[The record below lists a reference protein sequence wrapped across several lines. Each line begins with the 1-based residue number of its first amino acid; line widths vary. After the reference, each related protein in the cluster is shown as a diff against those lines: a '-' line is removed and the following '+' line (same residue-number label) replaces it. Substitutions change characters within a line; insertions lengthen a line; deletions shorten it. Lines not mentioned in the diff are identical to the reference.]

1 MSFRFCGTET
11 FQVDR
16 KNIASLVHYRA
27 ERLTFP
33 AKFPS
38 GTISYLFLFVPYVKQ
53 SPLFASS
60 IHARARSVIDLDQRE
75 GIFMDVLKQMQKLA
89 LFQGVPA
96 EKLKALAE
104 RALYRTYK
112 ASEILIGEKDPAR
125 TFYVVV
131 TGQVKLY
138 KISAEG
144 KEQTLNLLG
153 PGEPFGMCTAF
164 AIESFPA
171 NVMAL
176 EESGILL
183 IPGPVMEA
191 IAMKEPRLLLNIIRL
206 LSDRLKESMILIESL
221 ALKEIPQRIA
231 SFLIHA
237 LTREGEQGVNQLE
250 LKVTQRELAK
260 ILGAT
265 PEALSR
271 ALRKMSNA
279 GVLAVD
285 GRSIRIL
292 DREALGELAEG
303 D

>member
-1 MSFRFCGTET
+1 
-11 FQVDR
+11 
-16 KNIASLVHYRA
+16 
-27 ERLTFP
+27 
-33 AKFPS
+33 
-38 GTISYLFLFVPYVKQ
+38 
-53 SPLFASS
+53 
-60 IHARARSVIDLDQRE
+60 
-75 GIFMDVLKQMQKLA
+75 MDVLKQMQKLA
-89 LFQGVPA
+89 LFHGVPA

-104 RALYRTYK
+104 RALYRTCK
-112 ASEILIGEKDPAR
+112 AGEMFIGETDPAHA
-125 TFYVVV
+125 FYVVI

-164 AIESFPA
+164 AIDSFPA
-171 NVMAL
+171 NAMAL

-183 IPGPVMEA
+183 IPGPVMES
-191 IAMKEPRLLLNIIRL
+191 IAMNEPRLLLNIIQL
-206 LSDRLKESMILIESL
+206 LSDRLKESMALIESL

-237 LTREGEQGVNQLE
+237 LKGEDGQGVNQLE
-250 LKVTQRELAK
+250 LTVTQRELAK

-271 ALRKMSNA
+271 VLRKMSNA
-279 GVLAVD
+279 GMLAVD

-292 DREALGELAEG
+292 DRKALGELAEG

>member
-1 MSFRFCGTET
+1 
-11 FQVDR
+11 
-16 KNIASLVHYRA
+16 
-27 ERLTFP
+27 
-33 AKFPS
+33 
-38 GTISYLFLFVPYVKQ
+38 
-53 SPLFASS
+53 
-60 IHARARSVIDLDQRE
+60 
-75 GIFMDVLKQMQKLA
+75 MDVLKRMQTLA

-112 ASEILIGEKDPAR
+112 AGEMFIGETDPAHA
-125 TFYVVV
+125 FYVII

-138 KISAEG
+138 KSSPEG
-144 KEQTLNLLG
+144 REQTLNLLG
-153 PGEPFGMCTAF
+153 PGDPFGMCTAF

-171 NVMAL
+171 NAMAL

-191 IAMKEPRLLLNIIRL
+191 IAMKEPRLLVNIIQI
-206 LSDRLKESMILIESL
+206 LSDRLRESMTLIESL
-221 ALKEIPQRIA
+221 SLKEIPQRLA
-231 SFLIHA
+231 SFLIHT
-237 LTREGEQGVNQLE
+237 LTREGGQGMNQLE
-250 LKVTQRELAK
+250 LTVTQRELAK

-271 ALRKMSNA
+271 GIRKMSNA

-292 DREALGELAEG
+292 DREALQELAEG

>member
-1 MSFRFCGTET
+1 
-11 FQVDR
+11 
-16 KNIASLVHYRA
+16 
-27 ERLTFP
+27 
-33 AKFPS
+33 
-38 GTISYLFLFVPYVKQ
+38 
-53 SPLFASS
+53 
-60 IHARARSVIDLDQRE
+60 
-75 GIFMDVLKQMQKLA
+75 MDVLKQMQKLA

-104 RALYRTYK
+104 RALYRTCK
-112 ASEILIGEKDPAR
+112 AGEMLIGETDPTRA
-125 TFYVVV
+125 FYVVV

-164 AIESFPA
+164 VTESFPA
-171 NVMAL
+171 NAMAL
-176 EESGILL
+176 DASDILL
-183 IPGPVMEA
+183 IPGPAMEA
-191 IAMKEPRLLLNIIRL
+191 IAMKEPRLLLNIIRI
-206 LSDRLKESMILIESL
+206 LSQRLKESMALIESL

-231 SFLIHA
+231 SFLIHSLA
-237 LTREGEQGVNQLE
+237 REREQGVSRLE
-250 LKVTQRELAK
+250 LTVTQRELAK

-271 ALRKMSNA
+271 SLRKMSNA

-285 GRSIRIL
+285 GRLIRIL
-292 DREALGELAEG
+292 NRKALGELAEG

>member
-1 MSFRFCGTET
+1 MIWINGKEF
-11 FQVDR
+11 
-16 KNIASLVHYRA
+16 
-27 ERLTFP
+27 
-33 AKFPS
+33 
-38 GTISYLFLFVPYVKQ
+38 
-53 SPLFASS
+53 
-60 IHARARSVIDLDQRE
+60 
-75 GIFMDVLKQMQKLA
+75 FMDVLKRMQTLA

-112 ASEILIGEKDPAR
+112 AGEMFIGETDPAHA
-125 TFYVVV
+125 FYVII

-138 KISAEG
+138 KSSPEG
-144 KEQTLNLLG
+144 REQTLNLLG
-153 PGEPFGMCTAF
+153 PGDPFGMCTAF

-171 NVMAL
+171 NAMAL

-191 IAMKEPRLLLNIIRL
+191 IAMKEPRLLVNIIQI
-206 LSDRLKESMILIESL
+206 LSDRLRESMTLIESL
-221 ALKEIPQRIA
+221 SLKEIPQRLA

-237 LTREGEQGVNQLE
+237 LTREGGQGMNQLE
-250 LKVTQRELAK
+250 LTVTQRELAK

-271 ALRKMSNA
+271 GIRKMSNA

-292 DREALGELAEG
+292 DRKALGELAEG

>member
-1 MSFRFCGTET
+1 
-11 FQVDR
+11 
-16 KNIASLVHYRA
+16 
-27 ERLTFP
+27 
-33 AKFPS
+33 
-38 GTISYLFLFVPYVKQ
+38 
-53 SPLFASS
+53 
-60 IHARARSVIDLDQRE
+60 
-75 GIFMDVLKQMQKLA
+75 MDVFRQMQELS

-104 RALYRTYK
+104 RALYRTCK
-112 ASEILIGEKDPAR
+112 AGETIIGETDPVRA
-125 TFYVVV
+125 FYVVV
-131 TGQVKLY
+131 RGQVKLY

-153 PGEPFGMCTAF
+153 PGDPFGMCTAF
-164 AIESFPA
+164 AVAPFPA
-171 NVMAL
+171 NVQAIG
-176 EESGILL
+176 ESAILL

-191 IAMKEPRLLLNIIRL
+191 VAMQEPRLLVNVIRI
-206 LSDRLKESMILIESL
+206 LSDRLKEAMTLIESL

-231 SFLIHA
+231 SFLVHA
-237 LTREGEQGVNQLE
+237 LREGGNGKTADLLE
-250 LKVTQRELAK
+250 LTVTQRELAK

-271 ALRKMSNA
+271 ALRRMSDT

-292 DREALGELAEG
+292 DRKALGELAEA

>member
-1 MSFRFCGTET
+1 
-11 FQVDR
+11 
-16 KNIASLVHYRA
+16 
-27 ERLTFP
+27 
-33 AKFPS
+33 
-38 GTISYLFLFVPYVKQ
+38 
-53 SPLFASS
+53 
-60 IHARARSVIDLDQRE
+60 
-75 GIFMDVLKQMQKLA
+75 MDVFKQMQELP

-104 RALYRTYK
+104 RALYRTCK
-112 ASEILIGEKDPAR
+112 AGETIIGETDAVR
-125 TFYVVV
+125 AFYVVV
-131 TGQVKLY
+131 TGLVKLY

-153 PGEPFGMCTAF
+153 PGDPFGMCTAF
-164 AIESFPA
+164 AVAPFPA
-171 NVMAL
+171 NVQAIG
-176 EESGILL
+176 ESAILL

-191 IAMKEPRLLLNIIRL
+191 VAMQEPRLLVNVIRI
-206 LSDRLKESMILIESL
+206 LSDRLKEAMTLIESL

-237 LTREGEQGVNQLE
+237 LREGDGKTSDLLE
-250 LKVTQRELAK
+250 LTVTQRELAK

-271 ALRKMSNA
+271 ALRRMSDT

-285 GRSIRIL
+285 GRSIRVL
-292 DREALGELAEG
+292 DRKGLGELAEA

>member
-1 MSFRFCGTET
+1 
-11 FQVDR
+11 
-16 KNIASLVHYRA
+16 
-27 ERLTFP
+27 
-33 AKFPS
+33 
-38 GTISYLFLFVPYVKQ
+38 
-53 SPLFASS
+53 
-60 IHARARSVIDLDQRE
+60 
-75 GIFMDVLKQMQKLA
+75 MDILKRMQTLA

-104 RALYRTYK
+104 RALYRTCK
-112 ASEILIGEKDPAR
+112 AGEMFIGETDPAHA
-125 TFYVVV
+125 FYVVIK
-131 TGQVKLY
+131 GQVKLY

-153 PGEPFGMCTAF
+153 PGEPFGMCTVF

-183 IPGPVMEA
+183 IPGPAMES
-191 IAMKEPRLLLNIIRL
+191 IAMNEPRLLLNIIRL
-206 LSDRLKESMILIESL
+206 LSDRLKESMTLIESL

-237 LTREGEQGVNQLE
+237 LTREREQGMNQLE
-250 LKVTQRELAK
+250 LTVTQRELAK

-292 DREALGELAEG
+292 DRKALGELAEG